1 MAKKLAHGGKRAG
14 AGRPPANPEGKAITV
29 AVSVP
34 EALAADLDAYAEAQG
49 WSRSRAVT
57 EAIRK
62 LIGSAKRRTSGKR
75 A

>member
-1 MAKKLAHGGKRAG
+1 MDWGMAKKLAHGGKRDG
-14 AGRPPANPEGKAITV
+14 AGRPPANPEGKTITL
-29 AVSVP
+29 AASVP

-62 LIGSAKRRTSGKR
+62 LLGRRKGR
-75 A
+75 